1 MTRTLA
7 KKAVQVKPGTL
18 HLGVDLGHDR
28 NVTVVQSDRGEWLE
42 KLSFPHTRDG
52 YDYLYRRMGHLV
64 KRTGATEVIVS
75 MEPTNYY
82 WMLLA
87 ADLEAHAVKYRLVNA
102 FTVKKHREGDQLD
115 RSKDDPRDAY
125 TVGELCRTGKY
136 TETRLQH
143 GKYAELRTYARLY
156 DQLRGDLSRQ
166 KTLLRMK
173 VGQAYPELTQVFKD
187 LTGLTARAMLRHHA
201 CAGVIR
207 AMSEADFIAR
217 VRADFGGQRL
227 MVSKLLKAHARAATS
242 VELKDGLQAL
252 QLGIEVHLQTLEV
265 LENQLE
271 EVRRALEDTLLSLP
285 EAPYLLSVPGVGV
298 VTAAFFL
305 AEIGDPGHFSRIGQI
320 IKLAG
325 TQPTPNA
332 SGRKSSSL
340 TPMSGKGRPRL
351 RTLAYFAILRLIQ
364 QDPGFARRYREL
376 QTRSQNPL
384 NKMQAL
390 GVLMNKLL
398 RILWALM
405 KHQTFYNP
413 AMI

>member
-28 NVTVVQSDRGEWLE
+28 NVSVAQSDRGEWLE

-52 YDYLYRRMGHLV
+52 YDYLYRRMDHLV

-87 ADLEAHAVKYRLVNA
+87 ADL
-102 FTVKKHREGDQLD
+102 LD

-143 GKYAELRTYARLY
+143 GKYAELRTYTRLY
-156 DQLRGDLSRQ
+156 DQLRGDLGRQ

-217 VRADFGGQRL
+217 VRADFSGQRL

-242 VELKDGLQAL
+242 VGLKDGLQAL

-305 AEIGDPGHFSRIGQI
+305 AEIGDPGHFTRIGQI

-325 TQPTPNA
+325 TQPTRNA

-376 QTRSQNPL
+376 QTRSKNPL

-398 RILWALM
+398 RILAE
-405 KHQTFYNP
+405 P
-413 AMI
+413 AWQWIYRGRRFIKP